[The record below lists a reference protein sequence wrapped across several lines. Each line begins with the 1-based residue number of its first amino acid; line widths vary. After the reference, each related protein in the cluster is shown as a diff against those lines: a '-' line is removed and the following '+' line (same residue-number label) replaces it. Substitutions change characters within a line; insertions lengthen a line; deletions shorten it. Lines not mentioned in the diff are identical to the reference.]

1 MRFHHSELSNTY
13 SIVARDVQTGD
24 LGVAVQ
30 THQMG
35 VGLAVPWLEPG
46 VGAIATQ
53 STAVWAMTWVSPRSS
68 ANRTKLRGRMAG
80 TRRANPAACRTAR

>member
-1 MRFHHSELSNTY
+1 MHFHFSELSNTY
-13 SIVARDVQTGD
+13 SIVARDAQTGD

-53 STAVWAMTWVSPRSS
+53 SFV
-68 ANRTKLRGRMAG
+68 
-80 TRRANPAACRTAR
+80 NPA